1 MISLAGLTVQCL
13 NPECVARGR
22 WVRLQDAPQENCL
35 TCGAPLHTV
44 PRPLQPRFRTR
55 ARAMGS
61 YRPRLMGRAR

>member
-13 NPECVARGR
+13 NPECAVRGR
-22 WVRLQDAPQENCL
+22 WVRLQDVPQETCA

-44 PRPLQPRFRTR
+44 PRPLQPRFRGR

-61 YRPRLMGRAR
+61 YRPRLMGRGR